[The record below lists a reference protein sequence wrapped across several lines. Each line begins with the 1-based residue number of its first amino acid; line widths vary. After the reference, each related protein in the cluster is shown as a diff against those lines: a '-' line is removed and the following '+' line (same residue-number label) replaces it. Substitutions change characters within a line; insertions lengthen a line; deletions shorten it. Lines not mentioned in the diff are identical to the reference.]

1 VLLLYG
7 KHWDRHRGFGF
18 VHILEGHWREIG
30 ILNKQADLNS
40 ISAVAT
46 FVAEICGKGAKI
58 SCEFAD
64 IRGRHKPLIV
74 KGTRGTVVLELKQC
88 HETNDA
94 YYSVVTAMRT
104 TKIKGSVI
112 GAL

>member
-74 KGTRGTVVLELKQC
+74 KGTRELWCSNSSNAMKQM
-88 HETNDA
+88 TP
-94 YYSVVTAMRT
+94 T
-104 TKIKGSVI
+104 IQ
-112 GAL
+112 